1 VVLVTGQPA
10 SGKTTLARHLAR
22 SLRLPVVSRDV
33 ITEALA
39 ETLRRPSR
47 ELSQP
52 SFAVFWRLV
61 DDQVDAQIGAVA
73 ETNLHRGVSEPRVL
87 ALAERATVVLVHCV
101 TSGEVSIQRF
111 ADRFEGGERHWCF
124 QDGER
129 IARLRAG
136 EADFAWDRA
145 HPLDVGIPTMLVDT
159 TDGYMPDLESIA
171 GFIQATRESASIHA
185 E

>member
-87 ALAERATVVLVHCV
+87 ALTERATVVLVHCV

-111 ADRFEGGERHWCF
+111 ADRFEGGERPTAATSISTASGVGYHDHNWGNALIN
-124 QDGER
+124 QVV
-129 IARLRAG
+129 RAPPD
-136 EADFAWDRA
+136 ADS
-145 HPLDVGIPTMLVDT
+145 LGCML
-159 TDGYMPDLESIA
+159 P
-171 GFIQATRESASIHA
+171 RP
-185 E
+185 